1 MADELQ
7 ETREVRTTDAQVGDT
22 NVQRQTVREV
32 SSAPGSVVAQRV
44 VWYIVG
50 FIIALLALR
59 LILQLLGANTGNAFV
74 DLVYG
79 ISGIF
84 AAPFFG
90 MFSYTPSYGVSYFE
104 VSTLVAMLIYA
115 LLGWGIAKLFTLNS
129 NHPEA

>member
-1 MADELQ
+1 MADEVQ

-32 SSAPGSVVAQRV
+32 SAAPSNVVAQRV
-44 VWYIVG
+44 VWYITG

-59 LILQLLGANTGNAFV
+59 LVLQLLGANTGNAFV

-79 ISGIF
+79 MSGIF

-129 NHPEA
+129 NRSDV